1 MRGGTIQRLVVSKS
15 KRSRAKVHSPQDLKL
30 NAFVIPSLLCVSVGF
45 IRSRLAAL
53 DISFVSLDPDIYC
66 PEEISIVPRSTGNFC
81 GCVAVKTDVRCA
93 LVNPNVNAFTK

>member
-53 DISFVSLDPDIYC
+53 DISLDPDRWVLDFDC
-66 PEEISIVPRSTGNFC
+66 PEGVLAHWRGEN
-81 GCVAVKTDVRCA
+81 
-93 LVNPNVNAFTK
+93 